1 MRAVQRT
8 ERRMHSTARVYF
20 DATVALAIMATLGVI
35 AGFVAFAATGDRAL
49 ALSATLAVFA
59 LAGIVAMIRLWRSTR
74 EPAPSE

>member
-1 MRAVQRT
+1 
-8 ERRMHSTARVYF
+8 MHSTTRVYF
-20 DATVALAIMATLGVI
+20 DATVALAIMAALGVI

-59 LAGIVAMIRLWRSTR
+59 LAGFVAFIRLWRSTR